1 MKISLN
7 WLKDYLCLDLSAKEV
22 ADKLTNLGLEATFIS
37 LGQSFEGV
45 VLGKGVYLAKFINLY
60 GCKIGDR
67 SRIGAFV
74 EIQKN
79 SLLIK

>member
-1 MKISLN
+1 MS
-7 WLKDYLCLDLSAKEV
+7 DYQCIE
-22 ADKLTNLGLEATFIS
+22 
-37 LGQSFEGV
+37 EGV

-79 SLLIK
+79 SLFIK